1 MNEDIKLIPVQ
12 EYADMVGK
20 SARAIRKGIANGKIP
35 AVHQEVPGIPK
46 GKWMVIINGTN
57 GTNGTT
63 STNATN
69 ATTDNHDNHDNH
81 DNPCEPCEPCEL
93 DSTTVAPVLDKTPKR
108 QNPTTDAT
116 PNRQNATSTQLSTLN
131 SQLSTGRSPL
141 NSQLS
146 TETLSLP
153 SGSIITRGSS
163 RLSEKQERIALR
175 RAQVCEEL
183 HGLLTR
189 EKLSLAAGIAI
200 YLELYN
206 TGAHQSVIHATLG
219 DISASTLRR
228 WYSTWIKTKD
238 WRELIPAWKS
248 GNIGHQVPTED
259 FNWLIGILHSDAK
272 PSVSSALKWWHL
284 KLRMEGRR
292 QTVSDRTMERAI
304 SVFAQRHAA
313 RWAYMRRG
321 AKYFKDHHL
330 PYIFQDHSQ
339 ISIADLW
346 YSDGCTLNFDV
357 INPYTGKPCR
367 PTLVTFM
374 DYASRMIVGFDLDF
388 SENRRVIASAYRN
401 AITLCGFVPLY
412 IKWDNGR
419 AYRSLQG
426 EKMSREEREQM
437 RQLERDEIAEISGN
451 IYATGVL
458 EILNSLP
465 YNPTGKA
472 FQERFYGTMD
482 EGFERFMP
490 GYRGASIG
498 DKPAHLM
505 RNEKHLQALNEKR
518 TSGITLTVTEAKI
531 LLEWWMIAVYGMEPH
546 DGIGGKKP
554 WEVWQEG
561 VKNIDASRRRNPDEL
576 WYLMLSQEVKKLDRS
591 GVKVRG
597 LWYYDE
603 ALFDYV
609 GRKVYVRYDQMD
621 DRYVFVYDEAR
632 QPICR
637 AMLRI
642 EHDPLA
648 TVRGSADQK
657 LQYTAEMKRKANLEK
672 RIKRD
677 AELLQELTH
686 EGGMFMQE
694 AIQKVQD
701 MKATGQLTTIG
712 HELPQLPDPG
722 SDSPREEPEPKEDND
737 VVIPREFLDAIGVNS

>member
-1 MNEDIKLIPVQ
+1 MSVEAASCRLIV
-12 EYADMVGK
+12 EAASCRLSVDTASCRVN
-20 SARAIRKGIANGKIP
+20 S
-35 AVHQEVPGIPK
+35 
-46 GKWMVIINGTN
+46 
-57 GTNGTT
+57 
-63 STNATN
+63 
-69 ATTDNHDNHDNH
+69 
-81 DNPCEPCEPCEL
+81 NPPSSPLEPI
-93 DSTTVAPVLDKTPKR
+93 KR
-108 QNPTTDAT
+108 QDVASTITGEAQLIT
-116 PNRQNATSTQLSTLN
+116 QN
-131 SQLSTGRSPL
+131 
-141 NSQLS
+141 
-146 TETLSLP
+146 LSLP
-153 SGSIITRGSS
+153 SGSVITRGSS

-183 HGLLTR
+183 QGLLTR
-189 EKLSLAAGIAI
+189 EKLSLASGIAI

-206 TGAHQSVIHATLG
+206 AGAHNSVIHATLG

-248 GNIGHQVPTED
+248 GNVGHQVPQEE
-259 FNWLIGILHSDAK
+259 FNWLIGLLHSDAK

-284 KLRMEGRR
+284 KLRMEGRS

-304 SVFAQRHAA
+304 SVFARRHAG

-321 AKYFKDHHL
+321 AKYFKDHYL
-330 PYIFQDHSQ
+330 PYIFQDHSK
-339 ISIADLW
+339 ISIGDLW

-437 RQLERDEIAEISGN
+437 RQLERDLVAEISGN

-458 EILNSLP
+458 DILNSLP

-490 GYRGASIG
+490 GYRGSSIS

-637 AMLRI
+637 ALLRI
-642 EHDPLA
+642 EHDPLV
-648 TVRGSADQK
+648 TVRGSADGK
-657 LQYTAEMKRKANLEK
+657 LQYTAEMKRKARIEK
-672 RIKRD
+672 RVKRD
-677 AELLQELTH
+677 SEMLQELTRD
-686 EGGMFMQE
+686 GGLFIQN

-701 MKATGQLTTIG
+701 MKAKAQLTTIG
-712 HELPQLPDPG
+712 HELPKLPVTNVEAA
-722 SDSPREEPEPKEDND
+722 SSHLEAPEAKENNNE
-737 VVIPREFLDAIGVNS
+737 VISREFLDAIGVGS